1 MEKTNYSDYASYLV
15 LSDNSGTALKG
26 TYVHYQSFK
35 LVKGIINNIAY
46 SDKNNYLYD
55 GDIYSRKITTTDAKN
70 ILTNISLCKWNDVTK
85 KMLLIASQIGL
96 RI

>member
-1 MEKTNYSDYASYLV
+1 MEKTSYSDYAGYLV

-26 TYVHYQSFK
+26 TYIHYQSFK

-46 SDKNNYLYD
+46 SDKNSYLYD
-55 GDIYSRKITTTDAKN
+55 GDIYTRKITTTEAKN
-70 ILTNISLCKWNDVTK
+70 ILTNISICKWNDTTK
-85 KMLLIASQIGL
+85 KMLLIASQVGL

>member
-1 MEKTNYSDYASYLV
+1 MKKDRWSDYAKYLV

-26 TYVHYQSFK
+26 SYVHYQSFK

-46 SDKNNYLYD
+46 SDKSSYLYD
-55 GDIYSRKITTTDAKN
+55 GDIYTRKITTTDAKN

>member
-1 MEKTNYSDYASYLV
+1 MEKKNYSDYASYLV
-15 LSDNSGTALKG
+15 LSDNSSNKLKG

-55 GDIYSRKITTTDAKN
+55 GDIYTRKITTTEAKD

-85 KMLLIASQIGL
+85 KMLLVASQMRL